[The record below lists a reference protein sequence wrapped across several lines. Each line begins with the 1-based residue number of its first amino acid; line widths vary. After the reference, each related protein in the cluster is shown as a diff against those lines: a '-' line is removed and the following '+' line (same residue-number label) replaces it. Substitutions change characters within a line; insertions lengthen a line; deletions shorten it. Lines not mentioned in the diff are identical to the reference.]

1 MTSFGYDKVNAM
13 TNKGYYP
20 VEPDTQYF
28 RGPATYNYDVRAYFL
43 HFFPESFN
51 LGSMA
56 ISSKYFKFYTLEKKG
71 NKELNDIARRVRST
85 YKRQS
90 DDFPEERKIYKI
102 RTDKKSVE
110 DIEIERMGLNT
121 NRKFQ
126 RSWTLAALESYSASM
141 DLCLYLYKQEI
152 KNLQLTHHS
161 MQIYPPEFPMRD
173 SYNLNDQY
181 TLLEALSIML
191 TLNCTEPEAPSA
203 FKTNTYMVA
212 I

>member
-1 MTSFGYDKVNAM
+1 MTSFRYDNANAI
-13 TNKGYYP
+13 TKKGNYP
-20 VEPDTQYF
+20 VDPDTRYF
-28 RGPATYNYDVRAYFL
+28 RGPAKYNYDVRAYFL

-56 ISSKYFKFYTLEKKG
+56 ISSKYFKFYALEKRG
-71 NKELNDIARRVRST
+71 NKELNDIAQHVRSI

-90 DDFPEERKIYKI
+90 DNFPEERKIFKI
-102 RTDKKSVE
+102 QTDKKSVE
-110 DIEIERMGLNT
+110 DIDMERIRLNT
-121 NRKFQ
+121 NRNFQ
-126 RSWTLAALESYSASM
+126 RSWTLAALESCAASM

-152 KNLQLTHHS
+152 KTLRRTHHS
-161 MQIYPPEFPMRD
+161 MQIYPPEFPD
-173 SYNLNDQY
+173 INSYNLNDQRM
-181 TLLEALSIML
+181 LLEALSIML